1 MKIQLEVDQ
10 RKLLKMR
17 SSKFISS
24 DLDDKF
30 PDIYFRKLRDDE

>member
-1 MKIQLEVDQ
+1 
-10 RKLLKMR
+10 MR

-30 PDIYFRKLRDDE
+30 PDMYFRKLKDDEEV